1 MSFIHTNRRHMLA
14 FAAARKRAV
23 LTGGAAL
30 ALVALSACN
39 KDQILS
45 VNNPDILQP
54 GVFST
59 PSGTDPL
66 RFGVISDFTLAFD
79 GNTDSYTTMSGDMA
93 DELLASDT
101 FNERLSVNNRNPVEI
116 NSSTESVYRNLQQAH
131 LGATKATVILAA
143 AQPTQKWQR
152 GEMYMLRGYTELF
165 LAEGFCSGSPFSSAD
180 DNGNVTYGKANPTAD
195 IFTMANASF
204 DSALALA
211 DTSQR
216 VKYGSQIG
224 KARALLNLAQY
235 PAAATAATGVPRS
248 FQLFTFHSTGVSRE
262 ENGMW
267 NASANGSSRYMIVTS
282 EGINGLPYLAT
293 STDPRIPW
301 VPSTRIGFDGN
312 HTKMPTETKFARTTN
327 GLIGDG
333 TEAALDVLEARLQG
347 GAQADRDAVF
357 AGLNN
362 LRATNSPAIPAMAGS
377 APTDQASAVNQYFA
391 ERAYWSWLTGH
402 RLGDMRRLARNYGRN
417 TETVFP
423 TGSLAG
429 DGFAGNF
436 GPATSMIIPFNE
448 KNNPNFKGCIDL
460 KP

>member
-1 MSFIHTNRRHMLA
+1 MSFIHTNRRQMLA
-14 FAAARKRAV
+14 SVVARKRAV
-23 LTGGAAL
+23 LMGGAAL

-45 VNNPDILQP
+45 VTNPDILQP

-66 RFGVISDFTLAFD
+66 RFGVISDFTLGYD
-79 GNTDSYTTMSGDMA
+79 GNTDSFTTMSGDMA
-93 DELLASDT
+93 DEMLASDT

-116 NSSTESVYRNLQQAH
+116 NSSTEAVYRALQQAH
-131 LGATKATVILAA
+131 LGASTAIVVLAA

-152 GEMYMLRGYTELF
+152 GEMYMIRGFTELF
-165 LAEGFCSGSPFSSAD
+165 LAEGFCSGTPFSSAD
-180 DNGNVTYGKANPTAD
+180 NNGNITYGKSLATTD
-195 IFTMANASF
+195 IFTLANASF

-224 KARALLNLAQY
+224 KARALLNLGQY
-235 PAAATAATGVPRS
+235 AAAGTAATGVPRT
-248 FQLFTFHSTGVSRE
+248 FQLLTSHSTGVSRE

-267 NASANGSSRYMIVTS
+267 NAEANGSSRYEIVS
-282 EGINGLPYLAT
+282 NEGGNGLPYLAT

-312 HTKMPTETKFARTTN
+312 HTNMPTETKFSRTSS
-327 GLIGDG
+327 GIVGDG

-347 GAQADRDAVF
+347 GAQADRDFVF
-357 AGLNN
+357 AGLNS
-362 LRATNSPAIPAMAGS
+362 LRATNSPAIPAITGS
-377 APTDQASAVNQYFA
+377 SATDQATAVNQYFA
-391 ERAYWSWLTGH
+391 ERAYWTWLTGH
-402 RLGDMRRLARNYGRN
+402 RLGDMRRLVRNYGRG

-429 DGFAGNF
+429 DGFVGNF
-436 GPATSMIIPFNE
+436 GPATSMIIPFSE

-460 KP
+460 KA

>member
-1 MSFIHTNRRHMLA
+1 MSLIHINRRHMLA
-14 FAAARKRAV
+14 FAGARKRAV

-30 ALVALSACN
+30 ALIALSACN

-45 VNNPDILQP
+45 VTNPDILQP

-66 RFGVISDFTLAFD
+66 RFGVISDFTLGFD

-93 DELLASDT
+93 DEMLASDT
-101 FNERLSVNNRNPVEI
+101 FNERISVNSRSPVDV

-131 LGATKATVILAA
+131 LGATKAIEVLAA

-165 LAEGFCSGSPFSSAD
+165 FGEGFCSGTPFSSAD
-180 DNGNVTYGKANPTAD
+180 DNGNVTYGQPNTTTQL
-195 IFTMANASF
+195 FTLANASF
-204 DSALALA
+204 DSAFALA

-224 KARALLNLAQY
+224 KARALLNLGQY
-235 PAAATAATGVPRS
+235 AAAATAATGVPRS

-267 NASANGSSRYMIVTS
+267 NAEANGSSRYELVTN
-282 EGINGLPYLAT
+282 EGGNGLPYLAT
-293 STDPRIPW
+293 TTDPRLPW
-301 VPSTRIGFDGN
+301 VASTRIGFDGN
-312 HTKMPTETKFARTTN
+312 HTNMPTETKFGRTSN
-327 GLIGDG
+327 GIVGDG

-347 GAQADRDAVF
+347 GAQSDRDAVF
-357 AGLNN
+357 AGLNT
-362 LRATNSPAIPAMAGS
+362 LRATNSPAIPPIAGS
-377 APTDQASAVNQYFA
+377 APTDQATAVNQYFA
-391 ERAYWSWLTGH
+391 ERAYWTWLTGH

-417 TETVFP
+417 PETVFASGGLP
-423 TGSLAG
+423 APYV
-429 DGFAGNF
+429 GNY
-436 GPATSMIIPFNE
+436 GTATSMIIPFNE
-448 KNNPNFKGCIDL
+448 RNNPNFTGCLDL